1 MVNIFLSLSLFF
13 LAATCTGEQQ
23 SKFFVL
29 LRLLFLSSPPL
40 PSCVCLGKRV
50 SVHAGVTC
58 RLWQCANDTGCAKSG
73 EDTPS
78 DYLMAVLLRPFGREI
93 LFLQSW
99 LLGSSG
105 KSRLMIRGEVDTESK
120 DDGDLIT
127 GSLGQKGYSKL
138 MKLSTAEGSDRE
150 SKLSC

>member
-1 MVNIFLSLSLFF
+1 M
-13 LAATCTGEQQ
+13 
-23 SKFFVL
+23 
-29 LRLLFLSSPPL
+29 
-40 PSCVCLGKRV
+40 
-50 SVHAGVTC
+50 
-58 RLWQCANDTGCAKSG
+58 SG
-73 EDTPS
+73 GDTPS

-105 KSRLMIRGEVDTESK
+105 KSRLMIREEADTESK

-127 GSLGQKGYSKL
+127 GSLGQKSYSNL